1 MKKKSIT
8 VVILILAIVIMLSG
22 CAESEKTIKLTFS
35 KYDINETFQFNDE
48 IKKYTD
54 YYCEFYRNIISLYN
68 HEITDNLSHSLDYY
82 DEYKLSF
89 SIFDEMQ
96 SMIDNMESDESKE
109 LAIKMQVNIAST
121 NYLLTTINL
130 DIQEESVQ
138 KLYTDI
144 VNNYEYICDGE

>member
-1 MKKKSIT
+1 MKKKTIT
-8 VVILILAIVIMLSG
+8 IFIFIFAIVIILSG
-22 CAESEKTIKLTFS
+22 CNESKKTIKLTFS

-48 IKKYTD
+48 IKNYTD

-68 HEITDNLSHSLDYY
+68 HEITDNFSHSLDYY
-82 DEYKLSF
+82 NEYKLSLNL
-89 SIFDEMQ
+89 SNEMQ
-96 SMIDNMESDESKE
+96 LLIDNMESDDSKE
-109 LAIKMQVNIAST
+109 LATKMQVNITST

-130 DIQEESVQ
+130 DVQKESVQ